1 MRLTDCV
8 FQGTI
13 IEGDDPKNR
22 GRYRVVIPEL
32 MYNIYDKDE
41 GFIYCS
47 NQISGGRNSGSAA
60 GIYGQYFPLHPNTR
74 VSVRFA
80 SEDYS
85 SAYINNVVS
94 DHHDDSIPLV
104 SGGTDTDKT
113 SQRDN
118 FTQLIR
124 TVSNDLITVTN
135 KTSAGEVP
143 ADSMAFYHKGDNVK
157 VTFDP
162 VGIHIYTKKDFDQQI
177 DGKAYI
183 GIDKDTEVL
192 LKQNLKVTIKENNTI
207 EIIGNGEMTIIG
219 NNKIFIQGN
228 NDLTIMGN
236 NKIGI
241 VGDNDFVVNGNNR
254 VGVGNNN
261 VVVNGTSKISVSQHN
276 DITIS
281 GDSKVAIKGNCDLSV
296 GGNCIITAAGKCDIN
311 ATSINFNCGPPA
323 NIATLT
329 QSTLGVAQELLVN
342 VEKMKNLEKL
352 TDNTIST
359 IEQMKTL
366 IRGLK

>member
-1 MRLTDCV
+1 MRLTDCT
-8 FQGTI
+8 FQGTV
-13 IEGDDPKNR
+13 IEGNDPKNR

-32 MYNIYDKDE
+32 MYNIYDKEE

-47 NQISGGRNSGSAA
+47 NQISGGRNSGSAK

-74 VSVRFA
+74 VSVKFA

-94 DHHDDSIPLV
+94 DFHDNSMPLV
-104 SGGTDTDKT
+104 PGDE

-135 KTSAGEVP
+135 ETSAGEVP
-143 ADSMAFYHKGDNVK
+143 ANSMAFYHKGDNVK
-157 VTFDP
+157 ITFDP
-162 VGIHIYTKKDFDQQI
+162 DGIHIYTKKYFDQQI

-192 LKQNLKVTIKENNTI
+192 LKQNLKVSILLDNKV
-207 EIIGNGEMTIIG
+207 EITGNSDMTITG

-228 NDLTIMGN
+228 NDLTVMGN

-241 VGDNDFVVNGNNR
+241 VGDNDYVVNGNNR

-261 VVVNGTSKISVSQHN
+261 VIVNGTSKISVSQHN

-281 GDSKVAIKGNCDLSV
+281 GDSKVAIIGNCDLSFV
-296 GGNCIITAAGKCDIN
+296 GNCIINATGKCDIN
-311 ATSINFNCGPPA
+311 AASINFNCV
-323 NIATLT
+323 ATLT
-329 QSTLGVAQELLVN
+329 QSSLGVAQELIVN
-342 VEKMKNLEKL
+342 VEKLKKLEDL
-352 TDNTIST
+352 TDTTIST
-359 IEQMKTL
+359 IEQMESL
-366 IRGLK
+366 IGGLK

>member
-8 FQGTI
+8 FQGTV

-47 NQISGGRNSGSAA
+47 NQISGGRNSGSAD

-94 DHHDDSIPLV
+94 DFHDDSIPLV

-143 ADSMAFYHKGDNVK
+143 ADTMAFYHKGDNVK

-162 VGIHIYTKKDFDQQI
+162 DGIHVYTKKDFDQQI

-183 GIDKDTEVL
+183 TIDKDTDVL
-192 LKQNLKVTIKENNTI
+192 LKQNLKLVIREDNKVEIWGNSDITIN
-207 EIIGNGEMTIIG
+207 G
-219 NNKIFIQGN
+219 NNKIFIFGN
-228 NDLTIMGN
+228 NELTVEGN

-241 VGDNDFVVNGNNR
+241 KGDNDIVVNGDNR

-261 VVVNGTSKISVSQHN
+261 LMVNGSSKISVSQHN

-281 GDSKVAIKGNCDLSV
+281 GDSKVSIKGNCDLSV
-296 GGNCIITAAGKCDIN
+296 GGNCIINATGKCDIN
-311 ATSINFNCGPPA
+311 AASINFNCGPPP
-323 NIATLT
+323 NIAALT
-329 QSTLGVAQELLVN
+329 QNTLGVAQEIAVN
-342 VEKMKNLEKL
+342 LEQVKNLENATQKSI
-352 TDNTIST
+352 DTIDAMISV
-359 IEQMKTL
+359 IG
-366 IRGLK
+366 GLK